1 MHPCEHLGHPS
12 AWRLGSGEARA
23 GAVGRLEG
31 RGGTGWGRGPGVR
44 DSPVWPGPGLGLPG
58 RPTSGPSWAPGFPS
72 GSRKG
77 VLAQP
82 CCPAQG
88 PGSHILSLGVA
99 LLQAG

>member
-1 MHPCEHLGHPS
+1 M
-12 AWRLGSGEARA
+12 
-23 GAVGRLEG
+23 
-31 RGGTGWGRGPGVR
+31 T

-58 RPTSGPSWAPGFPS
+58 QPTSGPSWAPGFPS